1 MKTLK
6 LSNPVIKSD
15 SLDDTFTGA
24 NQLEV
29 AKNAFRTI
37 AKYILTKDK
46 AKFLFT
52 LKDVTTGKEYHFQ
65 GDKSISNEDNKK
77 KAKLRVQ
84 KISVKKNNKDQTVDL
99 SGGKKNRKRSKKRKS
114 SSDDGSDDEYMS
126 LYMRRRHIYPPN
138 TYFFYDPLVYYNPV
152 YTSYIFDRRLFLP
165 NLYYSLYPYHSNISA
180 WGW

>member
-6 LSNPVIKSD
+6 LSNPIIKSD
-15 SLDDTFTGA
+15 SLDDTFTGGS
-24 NQLEV
+24 QLEV

-65 GDKSISNEDNKK
+65 GDKSINTSENKK

-99 SGGKKNRKRSKKRKS
+99 AGGKKRKGSRKSKS
-114 SSDDGSDDEYMS
+114 SSGSDDENIS
-126 LYMRRRHIYPPN
+126 LYMKRRHIYPPN
-138 TYFFYDPLVYYNPV
+138 TYFFYDPLLYYNPV

-165 NLYYSLYPYHSNISA
+165 NLYYSLYPYNNQVSA

>member
-6 LSNPVIKSD
+6 LSNPIIKSD

-65 GDKSISNEDNKK
+65 GDKMINNSENKK
-77 KAKLRVQ
+77 RAKLRVQ
-84 KISVKKNNKDQTVDL
+84 KMSVKKNNKGQTVDL
-99 SGGKKNRKRSKKRKS
+99 SGGKKRKSSRKRKS
-114 SSDDGSDDEYMS
+114 SNGNGSDDENIS
-126 LYMRRRHIYPPN
+126 LYMKRRHIYPPN

-165 NLYYSLYPYHSNISA
+165 NLYYSLYPYQSNIAS